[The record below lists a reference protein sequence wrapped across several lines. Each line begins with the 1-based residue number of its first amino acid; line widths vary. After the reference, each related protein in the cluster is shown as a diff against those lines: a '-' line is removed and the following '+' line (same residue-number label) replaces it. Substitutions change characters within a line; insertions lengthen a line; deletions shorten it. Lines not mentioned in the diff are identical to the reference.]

1 MFFISNVFF
10 LFQTLKE
17 TQELFVSDLNAALLT
32 VFVDSAKQLP
42 SGKIKPDTCVQIL
55 CGSFEEQTDTV
66 LRSEDPVWEHGVS
79 FLVRNPETDI
89 LTLKVVDPKAHLD
102 LGEMNYNICNLLKKE
117 GLQEIQQPFA
127 LKNAG
132 PHTEI
137 VVSLKLKV

>member
-1 MFFISNVFF
+1 M
-10 LFQTLKE
+10 
-17 TQELFVSDLNAALLT
+17 
-32 VFVDSAKQLP
+32 
-42 SGKIKPDTCVQIL
+42 
-55 CGSFEEQTDTV
+55 
-66 LRSEDPVWEHGVS
+66 
-79 FLVRNPETDI
+79 VRNPETDT

-137 VVSLKLKV
+137 VVSLKLKVWNSNEGPLPATGVAWKPLEYGVCQKKSACVWSNRPLELTP